1 MAVSEKAKERLD
13 EAGKVIRE
21 AVESL
26 KKEVGELANKVKER
40 LRGTGEEVRESAE
53 ELAQEIRSLSDR
65 VKDLIPR
72 GKRKRQLPVRVDR
85 YPEYQP
91 DVWERPFLDLR
102 RASDRLFEDF
112 YKGIGWPLSE
122 GRGPWAFPSGTPGPQ
137 WPRVDMEETDDAV
150 RLTAELPGVDK
161 DNIDIS
167 VTDDTITL
175 KGEKRQEEEKKEKG
189 YYKVER
195 SYGSF
200 QRSFYLP
207 CEIDADNVNAAFKNG
222 VLTITLPKSAAARES
237 VKKIPVRT
245 A

>member
-1 MAVSEKAKERLD
+1 MTVSQKAKEKLD
-13 EAGKVIRE
+13 EAGKEIKE
-21 AVESL
+21 AVEGL
-26 KKEVGELANKVKER
+26 KKDVAELANRVKDR
-40 LRGTGEEVRESAE
+40 LKGTSEEVRESAE
-53 ELAQEIRSLSDR
+53 ELAQEVKTLSDR
-65 VKDLIPR
+65 VKELIPR

-91 DVWERPFLDLR
+91 DVWEQPFLDLR

-112 YKGIGWPLSE
+112 YQNLKWPLTE
-122 GRGPWAFPSGTPGPQ
+122 GRGPWAFPSEISGPE
-137 WPRVDMEETDDAV
+137 WPRVDMEETDEAI

-167 VTDDTITL
+167 VTDETITI
-175 KGEKRQEEEKKEKG
+175 KGEKKQEEEKKGKG
-189 YYKVER
+189 YYKLER

-207 CEIDADNVNAAFKNG
+207 CEVEADEVNATFKNG
-222 VLTITLPKSAAARES
+222 VLTIALPKSPAAKES

-245 A
+245 G